1 MLNKYYIYIIECENN
16 KLYTGITT
24 DYKRRFREHLGIEKN
39 GAKFTKS
46 FRPIKIL
53 LLYET
58 IGRANAI
65 KLECRIKKLKKIDKL
80 KIINNHRSFKYI
92 FKNILD
98 INLYK
103 KIKI

>member
-24 DYKRRFREHLGIEKN
+24 DYKRRFREHLGLEKN

-46 FRPIKIL
+46 FKPIKIL
-53 LLYET
+53 LLYTTE
-58 IGRANAI
+58 GRSNAS
-65 KLECRIKKLKKIDKL
+65 KLECRIKKLNRLEKES
-80 KIINNHRSFKYI
+80 IIKNHRKFKLI
-92 FKNILD
+92 LKKFLD

-103 KIKI
+103 KVKI